1 MDKCIYITNLFNNIK
16 NNIEFD
22 SDIIA
27 INTILNTMLKI
38 DLNKSIKSWKYVL
51 KRYNIKL
58 LSKDMDFT
66 PILKDYPTH
75 LLEEIGL
82 QNFLDLINSFKKE
95 HLEYLHNNLF
105 NIYLE
110 ECGLFTALSKIII
123 TGDKKREREFIDIAI
138 KEYKSYPLG
147 IFDPADFIHRV
158 IIFHLQNNLKDISFL
173 LTLAEIPRSK
183 KDQALLKTLL
193 IDYI

>member
-1 MDKCIYITNLFNNIK
+1 MCITCEISVNFWL
-16 NNIEFD
+16 
-22 SDIIA
+22 
-27 INTILNTMLKI
+27 ILVPFFKLSYNEV
-38 DLNKSIKSWKYVL
+38 DKYVWDGGWRWL
-51 KRYNIKL
+51 
-58 LSKDMDFT
+58 T
-66 PILKDYPTH
+66 T
-75 LLEEIGL
+75 EIDSL
-82 QNFLDLINSFKKE
+82 WQNFLDLINSFKKE